1 MSNRLVHTVDVV
13 CGFAFDIEKTADPG
27 RPSGFKPAGDHLGSI
42 EQNPLY
48 GQPRLEGFAAMLR
61 LGFCRMLVI
70 PGKDE
75 KRFKEETIEIDGVPS
90 EIWQSYVIRE
100 MLIHDLGA
108 DPSKIHWLPSTGTTG
123 NAALAFRKFAEQER
137 LSIEEGKVEFVTSW
151 YHCPRASR
159 IALRSAG
166 LPPFLTPAE
175 AFTLVEAEL
184 GGAREAAEER
194 LRSFGGHYTD
204 SRVIQEIRGIAMFLL
219 GKDKPQTMGW

>member
-1 MSNRLVHTVDVV
+1 MSNRLVHRIDVV
-13 CGFAFDIEKTADPG
+13 CGFAFDIEKTANPE

-42 EQNPLY
+42 EQNPIY
-48 GQPRLEGFAAMLR
+48 AQPRIEGFAAMLR

-75 KRFKEETIEIDGVPS
+75 RRYKGETIVIDGKPS
-90 EIWQSYVIRE
+90 KLWQGWVIRE

-123 NAALAFRKFAEQER
+123 NAAIAFLEFARREH
-137 LSIEEGKVEFVTSW
+137 LSIEEGEVEFVTSW
-151 YHCPRASR
+151 YHCPRAGR

-175 AFTLVEAEL
+175 AFTLAEAEL
-184 GGAREAAEER
+184 DGNREAAEQR
-194 LRSFGGHYTD
+194 LRSFGGHFTD
-204 SRVIQEIRGIAMFLL
+204 SRVIQEIRGVALFLL
-219 GKDKPQTMGW
+219 GKDRPQTKGW